1 LTVKY
6 FIDRRVVLSRTP
18 EGPLAPHIRP
28 FAESLREQG
37 YALASIHRHV
47 LLAACFCRWLQ
58 QQGVSLR
65 SITSDHPPRYLRYRM
80 RKVQLSSGDT
90 AALGH
95 LLAFLHCERLVPAER
110 IPSRRLTSAERCAQ
124 AYERY
129 LLEIRGLAKATIVN
143 YVPFIRSF
151 LKDCF
156 DDGAVMLSHLCA
168 GDVVRFV
175 QRQAARLHQKRAK
188 LLTCALRSFLRYVR
202 YRGKTKLDLAAA
214 VPIVANWSMSSIPRA
229 ITEDQVRHLISSIDR
244 RTAMGRR
251 DYAILLL
258 LARLGLRS
266 GEVASL
272 ELGDI
277 DWKAGQLSV
286 RGKTGQRSELP
297 LTAEVGKVIAA
308 YLRRGRPHS
317 TSRRV
322 FLRAKAPVRGFRG
335 ASGVGSIVRH
345 RLQRAGID
353 APTLGAHQFR
363 HGLASSLLRHGAS
376 LGEIGELLGHHNPET
391 TKIYI
396 KVDLD
401 ALRTLALPWPGG
413 VR

>member
-1 LTVKY
+1 
-6 FIDRRVVLSRTP
+6 
-18 EGPLAPHIRP
+18 
-28 FAESLREQG
+28 LR
-37 YALASIHRHV
+37 
-47 LLAACFCRWLQ
+47 
-58 QQGVSLR
+58 
-65 SITSDHPPRYLRYRM
+65 
-80 RKVQLSSGDT
+80 
-90 AALGH
+90 
-95 LLAFLHCERLVPAER
+95 
-110 IPSRRLTSAERCAQ
+110 
-124 AYERY
+124 
-129 LLEIRGLAKATIVN
+129 EIRGLAKATIVN

-156 DDGAVMLSHLCA
+156 DDGPIMLSRLCA
-168 GDVVRFV
+168 SDVVRFV
-175 QRQAARLHQKRAK
+175 QRQAAHLHQKRAK

-202 YRGKTKLDLAAA
+202 YLGKTKLDLAAA

-229 ITEDQVRHLISSIDR
+229 ITDEQVRHLLSSVDR

-251 DYAILLL
+251 DYAILIL

-376 LGEIGELLGHHNPET
+376 LSEIGELLGHHNPET